1 MVALQDRERDR
12 SAASLAEQQQRL
24 VEVEGQLA
32 QASGELA
39 TARRSEVALRERL
52 QVGTGGHKQACLQE
66 IRRKAIVL

>member
-1 MVALQDRERDR
+1 MVALQDRERER

-32 QASGELA
+32 QASGELG

-52 QVGTGGHKQACLQE
+52 QVGAGGHKPPIAT
-66 IRRKAIVL
+66 